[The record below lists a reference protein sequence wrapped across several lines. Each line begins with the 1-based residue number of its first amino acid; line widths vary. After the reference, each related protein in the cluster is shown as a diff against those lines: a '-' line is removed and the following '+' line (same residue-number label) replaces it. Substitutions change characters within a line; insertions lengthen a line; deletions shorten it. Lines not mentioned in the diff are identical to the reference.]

1 MCHGS
6 LFSFSCEAGSSLSV
20 LSELGH
26 LCLVF
31 FLQTTHSGN
40 LFAAFVTLLRK
51 PNETHHKLEKISRSA
66 CQKWILSG
74 LRCMSLSGSSE
85 KYGQFL
91 HDQPIMQN
99 QTDAKSLKAF
109 KLLGN
114 PNAFCKLFFLSFL
127 EINPNMQEL
136 DRSRAHALERSNS
149 CMFGSFTAGSF
160 QRPLHTCAIL
170 YGHSTMNDQSAKH
183 CD

>member
-1 MCHGS
+1 MH
-6 LFSFSCEAGSSLSV
+6 E
-20 LSELGH
+20 SEWEFG
-26 LCLVF
+26 
-31 FLQTTHSGN
+31 
-40 LFAAFVTLLRK
+40 
-51 PNETHHKLEKISRSA
+51 
-66 CQKWILSG
+66 
-74 LRCMSLSGSSE
+74 

-114 PNAFCKLFFLSFL
+114 PNDFCKLFFLSFL

-136 DRSRAHALERSNS
+136 DRCRAHALERSNS

-183 CD
+183 CP